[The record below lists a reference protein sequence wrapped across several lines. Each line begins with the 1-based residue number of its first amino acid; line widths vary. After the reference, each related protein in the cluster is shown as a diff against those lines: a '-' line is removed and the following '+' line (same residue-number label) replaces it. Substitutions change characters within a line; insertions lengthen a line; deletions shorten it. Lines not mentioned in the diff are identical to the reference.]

1 MYYIYDTCW
10 DWKTQFWL
18 LSTYL
23 DQTRLF
29 TSSGPTLHSI
39 SSMDLQLIT
48 DNGRK
53 KDPRVKK

>member
-29 TSSGPTLHSI
+29 TSSSPTLHSI
-39 SSMDLQLIT
+39 SSIYLQLS
-48 DNGRK
+48 NG
-53 KDPRVKK
+53 